1 MRHGKRAELIA
12 GRKAAGMTGI
22 QVAEA
27 LDIAE
32 WRVYAIERGRGP
44 ASAVEM
50 AGFARVYGSTVNELF
65 PGESL
70 EAVDM
75 GLDHQPAPLQQAK

>member
-1 MRHGKRAELIA
+1 MRYGKRNELIA
-12 GRKAAGMTGI
+12 GRKAAGMAVIEVT
-22 QVAEA
+22 EA
-27 LDIAE
+27 LQIPE